1 MVIELRDTVRETQTI
16 TITKNENGDTLKV
29 IQTTDRTR
37 ARDASRMQDRNE
49 KLTVVRDT
57 VYVERRDSVL
67 VKSEERR
74 VKSSI
79 SHHTSAISHLLKC
92 RFWILVA
99 GIVLVVVLRFG
110 RLLK

>member
-1 MVIELRDTVRETQTI
+1 VVIELRDTVRETQTI

-67 VKSEERR
+67 VSNTNLTNQTNEKGGGFRSTLKWIFFIILSLIAFRLTAYWVRR
-74 VKSSI
+74 AS
-79 SHHTSAISHLLKC
+79 
-92 RFWILVA
+92 
-99 GIVLVVVLRFG
+99 
-110 RLLK
+110 